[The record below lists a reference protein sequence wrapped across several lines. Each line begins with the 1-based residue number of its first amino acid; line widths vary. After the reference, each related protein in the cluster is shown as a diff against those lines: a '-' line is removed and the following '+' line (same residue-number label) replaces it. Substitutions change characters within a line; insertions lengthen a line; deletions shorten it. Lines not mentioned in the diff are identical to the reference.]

1 MTPRSRK
8 DPEEEKFRLKTVLDY
23 RRKVRDGLQQD
34 LAGIRHN
41 LDEAEG
47 RLYVLE
53 ELREKSMGEL
63 EARQME
69 GMTAPEAG
77 IFYTFLHE
85 LQKEIG
91 RQRVK
96 VGQIQGQFDAKR
108 DEVLKAET
116 DARMMENLHA
126 RDVRVRRKDESRK
139 EQRQMDEAGRR
150 RPRELPMA

>member
-8 DPEEEKFRLKTVLDY
+8 DPEEEKFRLKAVLDY
-23 RRKVRDGLQQD
+23 RRKVRDGLRQD
-34 LAGIRHN
+34 LAGIRHT

-53 ELREKSMGEL
+53 EVREKSMGEL

-96 VGQIQGQFDAKR
+96 VGQIQEQFDAKR

-116 DARMMENLHA
+116 DARMMENLHS
-126 RDVRVRRKDESRK
+126 RDVRVRRKEEARK
-139 EQRQMDEAGRR
+139 DQRQMDEAGRR
-150 RPRELPMA
+150 RPRELPMV